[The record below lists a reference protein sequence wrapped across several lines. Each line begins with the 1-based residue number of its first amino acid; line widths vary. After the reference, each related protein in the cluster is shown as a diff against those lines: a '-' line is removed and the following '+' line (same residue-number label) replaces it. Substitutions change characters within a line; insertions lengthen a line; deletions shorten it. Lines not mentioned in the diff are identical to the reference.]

1 MKIAAVVAD
10 FGKHNTSDYDTSIN
24 LRSDNPCNESLYTQ
38 TVHEAATWRRHS
50 YRWKD
55 QRLAFIQHY
64 KNREFTKTGAEL
76 NEHLPQP
83 KSSSSPDL

>member
-38 TVHEAATWRRHS
+38 TVHEAAT
-50 YRWKD
+50 
-55 QRLAFIQHY
+55 
-64 KNREFTKTGAEL
+64 
-76 NEHLPQP
+76 
-83 KSSSSPDL
+83 